1 MLINDSAVSCD
12 NKKNFHIHFKYA
24 KDNNY
29 NTVIMIFFISYSNL
43 YRLLQI
49 NKMKTSL
56 KNAFFKSVTKVND
69 IEKYQQSIV
78 NVAKKWLYKEF
89 KLVLYINVYS
99 RPQKS
104 CPIFFVMSLSFKL
117 HNINLIQ

>member
-12 NKKNFHIHFKYA
+12 NKKNFNIQFKDA

-49 NKMKTSL
+49 NKMRTLL

-69 IEKYQQSIV
+69 IEKYQ
-78 NVAKKWLYKEF
+78 
-89 KLVLYINVYS
+89 
-99 RPQKS
+99 
-104 CPIFFVMSLSFKL
+104 
-117 HNINLIQ
+117 